1 MRRPPRGR
9 WLPPFVVGACLASA
23 AELAVGLLVYA
34 GPGFL
39 RSVTTVLAVEAAAL
53 GVGLWN
59 APGPSLDLSDVM
71 RRRWLTCL
79 LSFLVATLFAAA
91 WSIVGELAGSAL
103 GQGVG
108 LAALAGLPLY
118 AGGALLGGLS
128 SMEVRAERSGPAPV
142 GAYAA
147 FGSVVGLLLTG
158 AALTRVLTPSS
169 LMLACIILL
178 SAAGLVFSHVQDGV
192 MRVQVKGRRPSLLGE
207 VRVEERT
214 LPVAGPPV
222 RALLEGS
229 TLRRWTITEGGQVAP
244 WDVEVFRALMPG
256 PATSFRVLHVGG
268 GASTLSRNGIRE
280 HPLVTFDVTERSPAT
295 VELAR
300 ELLDAS
306 ADPWDG
312 GRVSLAVGNLED
324 LVELH
329 GAYDLVCIDLASL
342 DPVGGPTGLSS
353 RTRAGLVGR
362 VATGGTLVFGPLP
375 LGVHAWPLPA
385 DWCVR
390 EFRRTAE
397 PPLAD
402 LFGNLVAEEVVTVV
416 RPDAGTDFR
425 PPPGFEEQE
434 RAG

>member
-1 MRRPPRGR
+1 M
-9 WLPPFVVGACLASA
+9 PPFIVGACLASA

-59 APGPSLDLSDVM
+59 APGPSLDPSDVM

-128 SMEVRAERSGPAPV
+128 SMEVRGERVGPATV

-147 FGSVVGLLLTG
+147 FGAVLGLLITG

-178 SAAGLVFSHVQDGV
+178 SAAGLIFSHVQDGV
-192 MRVQVKGRRPSLLGE
+192 MRIQVKGRRPSLLGE
-207 VRVEERT
+207 VRVEERS
-214 LPVAGPPV
+214 LPAAGPPV
-222 RALLEGS
+222 RALLEGRA
-229 TLRRWTITEGGQVAP
+229 LRRWTVTEGQPVTP
-244 WDVEVFRALMPG
+244 WEVEVFRALMPD
-256 PATSFRVLHVGG
+256 PATPYRVLHVGG
-268 GASTLSRNGIRE
+268 GASPLSRNGIRE
-280 HPLVTFDVTERSPAT
+280 HPLATFDVTERSPAA

-324 LVELH
+324 LVDLR
-329 GAYDLVCIDLASL
+329 GTYDLVCIDLASL

-353 RTRAGLVGR
+353 RTRAALVGR
-362 VATGGTLVFGPLP
+362 VAAAGTLVFGPLP
-375 LGVHAWPLPA
+375 LGVHAWPLPS

-390 EFRRTAE
+390 EFRRVSE
-397 PPLAD
+397 LPLAE
-402 LFGNLVAEEVVTVV
+402 LFGSVAAEEVVTVV
-416 RPDAGTDFR
+416 RSTTGPEFQ
-425 PPPGFEEQE
+425 PPPGFQEQE
-434 RAG
+434 RAA

>member
-9 WLPPFVVGACLASA
+9 WVPPFIVGACLASA
-23 AELAVGLLVYA
+23 GELAVGLLVYA

-39 RSVTTVLAVEAAAL
+39 RSVTTVLAVESAAL

-128 SMEVRAERSGPAPV
+128 SMEVRGERVGPATV
-142 GAYAA
+142 GAHAA
-147 FGSVVGLLLTG
+147 FGAVLGLLITG

-178 SAAGLVFSHVQDGV
+178 SAAGLIFSHVQDGV
-192 MRVQVKGRRPSLLGE
+192 MRIQVKGRRPSLVGE
-207 VRVEERT
+207 VRVEERS
-214 LPVAGPPV
+214 LPAAGPPV

-229 TLRRWTITEGGQVAP
+229 ALRRWTVAGGQGVAP
-244 WDVEVFRALMPG
+244 WEVEIFRALMPDPG
-256 PATSFRVLHVGG
+256 TPYRVLHVGG
-268 GASTLSRNGIRE
+268 GASPLSRNGIRE
-280 HPLVTFDVTERSPAT
+280 HPLATFDVTERSPAT

-312 GRVSLAVGNLED
+312 GRVSLAIGNLED

-329 GAYDLVCIDLASL
+329 GVYDMVCIDLASL
-342 DPVGGPTGLSS
+342 SPVGGPTGLSS
-353 RTRAGLVGR
+353 RTRAALVGR
-362 VATGGTLVFGPLP
+362 VAAGGTLVFGPLP
-375 LGVHAWPLPA
+375 LGVHAWPLPGS
-385 DWCVR
+385 WCVQ
-390 EFRRTAE
+390 EFRRVSE
-397 PPLAD
+397 LPLAEM
-402 LFGNLVAEEVVTVV
+402 FGSLAAEEVVTIV
-416 RPDAGTDFR
+416 RSSTGPEFR

-434 RAG
+434 SAG